1 MFDDRT
7 FDTIMEE
14 MLSRFGAKIR
24 TDEGSL
30 AYNACAKIAEK
41 LEEIYADMEELY
53 DNILPDTQDEFHLI
67 EYGRERG
74 LDYQYA
80 TCPVAKGVFRQEIS
94 IGERF
99 TCNDYMYEVTGQ
111 IDSCIYELRCETE
124 GTEANT
130 NFGALEPVDY
140 IDDYEGGEITEIIS
154 AGRAD
159 EDIEGFRQKVIGSFQ
174 EKAFCGNKA
183 DYRKFINEVAG
194 VGGCKP
200 KRREEGQ
207 RWIYIYVIGNDFNTP
222 SARLLEEIQTLVDP
236 EQNHGEGDGMAPICH
251 NVLICPAEAE
261 TIDVAATVSFDTGF
275 SIETSKDLI
284 EAAISEY
291 LLLLREEWESRG
303 LENTVV
309 RIRQVEAKIL
319 TVEGV
324 LDVSGTMLNGSENN
338 VEMDFTKIPILGGMT
353 IV

>member
-14 MLSRFGAKIR
+14 MLSKFGAKVR

-41 LEEIYADMEELY
+41 LEEIYGDMGDLN

-74 LDYQYA
+74 LNYQFA
-80 TCPVAKGVFRQEIS
+80 TCPTVKGVFRQEIDL
-94 IGERF
+94 GERF
-99 TCNDYMYEVTGQ
+99 TCNDHIYEVVSQ
-111 IDSCIYELRCETE
+111 IGSCIYELKCETE
-124 GTEANT
+124 GAEANT
-130 NFGALEPVDY
+130 NFGALEPMDY
-140 IDDYEGGEITEIIS
+140 IDDYEGGEVTEIILP
-154 AGRAD
+154 GKDD

-183 DYRKFINEVAG
+183 DYRKFVNEIVG

-200 KRREEGQ
+200 KRREPGH
-207 RWIYIYVIGNDFNTP
+207 RWIYVYVIGSDFNVP
-222 SARLLEEIQTLVDP
+222 PAELVKEIQTLVDP

-251 NVLICPAEAE
+251 DVLILPAEAE
-261 TIDVAATVSFDTGF
+261 DINVMASVTFDTGF
-275 SIETSKDLI
+275 STETSKGLI
-284 EAAISEY
+284 ETAVSEY
-291 LLLLREEWESRG
+291 LLSLREGWESRE
-303 LENTVV
+303 LEGTIV
-309 RIRQVEAKIL
+309 RIRQIEAKIL
-319 TVEGV
+319 AVEGV
-324 LDVSGTMLNGSENN
+324 LDVSGTLLNGSGNN
-338 VEMDFTKIPILGGMT
+338 MEMDFTKIPTLGGVT